1 MDLYTFDSMRWRSW
15 MLRASTLALLAAIPA
30 AQAASPQCDGPE
42 NWAAGMTQAT
52 LKNAG
57 LINYS
62 EIDFS
67 KTKVMRIASEKIG
80 KDLYRQ
86 VHRIIYT
93 KTSGGTLEVIAVN
106 DASHAECSESGV
118 EIFLVGRHF
127 PASP

>member
-1 MDLYTFDSMRWRSW
+1 
-15 MLRASTLALLAAIPA
+15 MLRLALTIALLAVLPA
-30 AQAASPQCDGPE
+30 TQAASPPCDGPE
-42 NWAAGMTQAT
+42 NWAAGMAQAT

-57 LINYS
+57 LLNPA

-67 KTKVMRIASEKIG
+67 RTRVMRIASEKIG

-93 KTSGGTLEVIAVN
+93 KTSGETIEVIAVN
-106 DASHAECSESGV
+106 NASHTECSESGV
-118 EIFLVGRHF
+118 EIFVVGQHF

>member
-1 MDLYTFDSMRWRSW
+1 
-15 MLRASTLALLAAIPA
+15 MLRLALTIAFLAVLPA
-30 AQAASPQCDGPE
+30 TQAASPRCDGPE
-42 NWAAGMTQAT
+42 NWAAGMAQAT

-57 LINYS
+57 LLNPG
-62 EIDFS
+62 EIDFP
-67 KTKVMRIASEKIG
+67 KTRVMRIASEKIG

-106 DASHAECSESGV
+106 DASHTECSESGV
-118 EIFLVGRHF
+118 EIFVVGQHF